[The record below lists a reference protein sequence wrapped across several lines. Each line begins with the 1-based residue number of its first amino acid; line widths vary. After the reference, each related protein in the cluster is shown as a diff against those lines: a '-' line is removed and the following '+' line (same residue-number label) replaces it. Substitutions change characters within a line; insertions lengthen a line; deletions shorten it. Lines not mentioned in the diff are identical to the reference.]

1 MRAAAATCR
10 DTPASCRGPGPGLV
24 AQQCEAPAP
33 SYLLGAPSPRW
44 LALRS
49 GVEVPE
55 WGLLLRP
62 KPSLAVKDLVLLRT
76 ASGMA
81 ALTVLS
87 PSPRAVMPSVLPPLS
102 TTELMA
108 R

>member
-10 DTPASCRGPGPGLV
+10 DTLASCRGPGPGLV
-24 AQQCEAPAP
+24 AQQCAAPAP

-62 KPSLAVKDLVLLRT
+62 KPSLA
-76 ASGMA
+76 GMA